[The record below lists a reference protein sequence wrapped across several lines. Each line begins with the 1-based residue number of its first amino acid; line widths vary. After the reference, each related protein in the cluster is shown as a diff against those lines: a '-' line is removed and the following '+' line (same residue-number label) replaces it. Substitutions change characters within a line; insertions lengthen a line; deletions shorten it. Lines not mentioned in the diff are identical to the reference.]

1 MYTHT
6 IIAGL
11 LFASGIAHAQID
23 SLKMNMDLRT
33 RGELDNGVKT
43 LIIKGKSPETTV
55 VSRARFGMK
64 YYYQKLEVY
73 VSAQDART
81 WGETNSVAAKNQNFT
96 LHEVWVKYPFSE
108 KFAIKLG
115 RQTLAYDNE
124 RLIGALDWA
133 MQGRSFD
140 ALKGIYTLNPNSK
153 IEAVVTYN
161 NDDNDTND
169 LPDKEIYSMAD
180 GGEITK
186 SLQIIHYQF
195 SGRNKFLFS
204 AIVMN
209 TVLQNPAGTH
219 YDMITVGINSKKYFD
234 SIGLFGSA
242 YYQAGKNTDGQTK
255 NAYQFS
261 LNADF
266 TVLPTLNLIAGA
278 EWLSGDNYN
287 IKPGKNRFFSPVY
300 GTNHLY
306 NGLMDYFYSGTSH
319 FNTYGLND
327 YYLNSTLTFNSNMD
341 LKAALH
347 AFTTNGKAGY
357 DKSGNDLSTYLGT
370 ELDLIFTKKIGK
382 IITANLGHSFMLA
395 GSTMEVLKNNPDPKK
410 LQTWTWLAFKIN
422 PNFKLK

>member
-1 MYTHT
+1 MYSHT

-11 LFASGIAHAQID
+11 LFTSGIAHAQID

-43 LIIKGKSPETTV
+43 LIAKRKSPETTV
-55 VSRARFGMK
+55 ASRARFGID

-73 VSAQDART
+73 VSVQDVRT
-81 WGETNSVAAKNQNFT
+81 WGETNSVAAKNQNLT
-96 LHEVWVKYPFSE
+96 LHEAWAKYPFSE
-108 KFAIKLG
+108 KFAVKLG

-124 RLIGALDWA
+124 RLMGALDWA

-140 ALKGIYTLNPNSK
+140 ALKGIYTINQNSK
-153 IEAVVTYN
+153 MEAVLTYN
-161 NDDNDTND
+161 NDDSDTND
-169 LPDKEIYSMAD
+169 LPDKEIYSIAD

-186 SLQIIHYQF
+186 SLQVIHYQF
-195 SGRNKFLFS
+195 SGDHKFLFS
-204 AIVMN
+204 AIAMN
-209 TVLQNPAGTH
+209 TVLQNPSGTH
-219 YDMITVGINSKKYFD
+219 YDMITVGVNSKKYVD
-234 SIGLFGSA
+234 GIGFFGSA
-242 YYQAGKNTDGQTK
+242 YYQTGKNTGGQTK
-255 NAYQFS
+255 NAYELSF
-261 LNADF
+261 NADCS
-266 TVLPTLNLIAGA
+266 VLPALHLTAGA
-278 EWLSGDNYN
+278 EWLSGNNYN
-287 IKPGKNRFFSPVY
+287 TEPGENQSFSPLY

-327 YYLNSTLTFNSNMD
+327 YYLTSALTLNSDTD

-347 AFTTNGKAGY
+347 SFTTNGKVGY
-357 DKSGNDLSTYLGT
+357 DKSGNNLSSYLGT

-422 PNFKLK
+422 PNFRLK